1 MNDTNDPGDRKQH
14 GAGPQGPTGR
24 TLSLRRPAVEQGRVR
39 QNFPHGR
46 SKTVVVETKRK
57 RVIQPAK
64 PGEPEAGA
72 APKAQAPAPATAPA
86 PSAAA
91 PRTSPTAAPSRPAA
105 PAPAAAPRPAA
116 SPASAGVDTATIPRP
131 AVSPPASA
139 SQPQARGSGP
149 AAAPQSRPSAPAA
162 AEAAPS
168 TEAAAAAVPPAAAR
182 PTASTPQTSATA
194 PRQAQSAAAASAARS
209 RDAAAPA
216 RGQAQVAARGAQPQ
230 AAPSRGESG
239 RRGDGP
245 RPQATR
251 PGVVLRTL
259 TADEKEARE
268 RALASARVREAED
281 RKRAEEEARRHAE
294 AAAREAAER
303 EAAATRKAEEEARR
317 RAEEESKRRAEETAR
332 TRIGEPRTA
341 PAATTAVVEDE
352 ESERSRS
359 RLRREVKVPAPKV
372 TKTEADRRRGKLTVS
387 NALSEDEERA
397 RSLAAFRRRTER
409 QRKQASGYQASKEKI
424 ARDVVIPEAITI
436 QELANRMA
444 ERSVDVIKLLM
455 KQGQMHKIN
464 DVIDADTAQLVA
476 EELGHQV
483 RRVSEADV
491 EEGLMGVTDV
501 AGDLKPRAPVVTIM
515 GHVDHGK
522 TSLLDAIRKTNV
534 VSGEAGGI
542 TQHIGA
548 YQVATPSGLITFID
562 TPGHEAF
569 TAMRAR
575 GARATDIVVLVVA
588 ADDGVMPQT
597 VEAINHA
604 RAAEVPIIVAINKI
618 DKADANPT
626 RVRTDLLAHDVVVE
640 SMGGDTLEVEVS
652 ATKRTNLDKL
662 LEAILLQAE
671 VLNLSANPD
680 RPADGIVVE
689 AQLDKGRGPVA
700 TVLVQRG
707 TLRPGDIIVAGSAWG
722 RVRALV
728 DEHGETA
735 KSAGP
740 SVPVEVLGFSSAPE
754 AGDQLVVVETEARA
768 REITEYR
775 DRKRRETRGSPA
787 GRSSL
792 EQMMSQM
799 KDAERKEFQ
808 ILVKADVQGSAEA
821 IVQALEKL
829 STDEVVARVI
839 HYAVGG
845 ISESDVQLASAS
857 GAVIL
862 GFNVRANAQARDAA
876 ERNGIEIRYY
886 NIIYDLVD
894 DVKQAMSGLLAPTLR
909 ETFLGN
915 AEILEIFN
923 ISKVGKVAGCRVTE
937 GVVQRGARVRLIR
950 DNVVVHEGTLST
962 LKRFKDEVREVVAG
976 QECGMAFET
985 YQDMRVGDVIECF
998 RVEEVKRTL

>member
-1 MNDTNDPGDRKQH
+1 LDTREQMNDTNDPGDRKH
-14 GAGPQGPTGR
+14 GAGPQGPSGR

-57 RVIQPAK
+57 RVIPPAK
-64 PGEPEAGA
+64 PAESDA
-72 APKAQAPAPATAPA
+72 APVKAPSPPPASPPATA
-86 PSAAA
+86 
-91 PRTSPTAAPSRPAA
+91 
-105 PAPAAAPRPAA
+105 AAAPRPAPAAA
-116 SPASAGVDTATIPRP
+116 SPRAASPPAAPRPAAASSGDADTATITR
-131 AVSPPASA
+131 PPAPPATPA
-139 SQPQARGSGP
+139 SQPQARAAAP
-149 AAAPQSRPSAPAA
+149 AAAPQPRPAAPQPRPAAPAA
-162 AEAAPS
+162 EAVQPAHSVPS
-168 TEAAAAAVPPAAAR
+168 SPEKPPAAAPQPAAAATR
-182 PTASTPQTSATA
+182 P
-194 PRQAQSAAAASAARS
+194 AQSAPASAAGSPRG
-209 RDAAAPA
+209 
-216 RGQAQVAARGAQPQ
+216 GQAARASQSQP
-230 AAPSRGESG
+230 ATGRAETP
-239 RRGDGP
+239 RRGDGA
-245 RPQATR
+245 RPQASR
-251 PGVVLRTL
+251 SGVVLRTL

-294 AAAREAAER
+294 AAAREASER
-303 EAAATRKAEEEARR
+303 EAAAARKADEEARR
-317 RAEEESKRRAEETAR
+317 RAEDESKRRAEETAR
-332 TRIGEPRTA
+332 TRIGEPRAGA
-341 PAATTAVVEDE
+341 PAAAVATVEDE
-352 ESERSRS
+352 AGERSRS
-359 RLRREVKVPAPKV
+359 RVRREVKVPVPKV
-372 TKTEADRRRGKLTVS
+372 TKTEVDRRRGKLTVS

-409 QRKQASGYQASKEKI
+409 QRKQASGFQPSKEKI

-455 KQGQMHKIN
+455 KQGEMHKIT

-476 EELGHQV
+476 EELGHLV

-491 EEGLMGVTDV
+491 EEGLMGESDI

-548 YQVATPSGLITFID
+548 YQVETPSGMITFID

-597 VEAINHA
+597 IEAINHA

-626 RVRTDLLAHDVVVE
+626 RVRTDLLAHEIVVE
-640 SMGGDTLEVEVS
+640 SMGGETLEVEVS
-652 ATKRTNLDKL
+652 ATKGTNLDKL
-662 LEAILLQAE
+662 LDAILLQAE
-671 VLNLSANPD
+671 VLNLTANPD

-728 DEHGETA
+728 DERGETA

-754 AGDQLVVVETEARA
+754 AGDQLVVVDTEARA

-775 DRKRRETRGSPA
+775 DRKRRETRGSPG

-799 KDAERKEFQ
+799 KDAGRKEFP

-829 STDEVVARVI
+829 STDEVASRVI
-839 HYAVGG
+839 HYGVGG
-845 ISESDVQLASAS
+845 ISESDVQLAAAS
-857 GAVIL
+857 GAVVL

-937 GVVQRGARVRLIR
+937 GVVQRGAKVRLIR

-976 QECGMAFET
+976 QECGMAFEG
-985 YQDMRVGDVIECF
+985 YQDMRVADVIECF

>member
-1 MNDTNDPGDRKQH
+1 VPAPVEPTPQAE
-14 GAGPQGPTGR
+14 AGV
-24 TLSLRRPAVEQGRVR
+24 PAVDAA
-39 QNFPHGR
+39 PP
-46 SKTVVVETKRK
+46 
-57 RVIQPAK
+57 QPA
-64 PGEPEAGA
+64 
-72 APKAQAPAPATAPA
+72 T
-86 PSAAA
+86 
-91 PRTSPTAAPSRPAA
+91 
-105 PAPAAAPRPAA
+105 
-116 SPASAGVDTATIPRP
+116 
-131 AVSPPASA
+131 PP
-139 SQPQARGSGP
+139 
-149 AAAPQSRPSAPAA
+149 
-162 AEAAPS
+162 
-168 TEAAAAAVPPAAAR
+168 AAAAALSVQAAPAAVQPPPAAAR
-182 PTASTPQTSATA
+182 PAAAAPQPSATA
-194 PRQAQSAAAASAARS
+194 SRQAQPATAAGAPAGRAR
-209 RDAAAPA
+209 DGAAPA
-216 RGQAQVAARGAQPQ
+216 RGAAQSTARAGQPQ
-230 AAPSRGESG
+230 AAPGRGEAG

-245 RPQATR
+245 RPQSTR

-303 EAAATRKAEEEARR
+303 EAAAARKADEEARR

-341 PAATTAVVEDE
+341 VAATTVVVEDE

-359 RLRREVKVPAPKV
+359 RIRREVKVPAPKV

-409 QRKQASGYQASKEKI
+409 QRKQASGFQPSKEKI
-424 ARDVVIPEAITI
+424 TRDVIIPEAITI

-455 KQGQMHKIN
+455 KQGQMYKIN

-491 EEGLMGVTDV
+491 EEGLMGMTDI
-501 AGDLKPRAPVVTIM
+501 AGDLRPRAPVVTIM

-548 YQVATPSGLITFID
+548 YQVETTSGLITFID

-626 RVRTDLLAHDVVVE
+626 RVRTDLLAHEIVVE

-652 ATKRTNLDKL
+652 ATKGTNLDKL
-662 LEAILLQAE
+662 LDAILLQAE
-671 VLNLSANPD
+671 VLNLKANPD

-728 DEHGETA
+728 DERGESA

-768 REITEYR
+768 REISEYR
-775 DRKRRETRGSPA
+775 DRKRRETRGTPA

-792 EQMMSQM
+792 EQMMTQM
-799 KDAERKEFQ
+799 KDVGRKEFQ

-829 STDEVVARVI
+829 STDEVVARVV
-839 HYAVGG
+839 HYGVGG

-857 GAVIL
+857 GTVVL

-976 QECGMAFET
+976 QECGMAFEG
-985 YQDMRVGDVIECF
+985 YQDMRAGDVIECF

>member
-1 MNDTNDPGDRKQH
+1 MNDTNDPGDRKH
-14 GAGPQGPTGR
+14 GAGPQGPSGR

-64 PGEPEAGA
+64 PAESEPA
-72 APKAQAPAPATAPA
+72 ATAKAASPAPA
-86 PSAAA
+86 
-91 PRTSPTAAPSRPAA
+91 AA
-105 PAPAAAPRPAA
+105 PAAAAPRPAA
-116 SPASAGVDTATIPRP
+116 AAASPRPAPPAASPRPAAAPSAGADTATI
-131 AVSPPASA
+131 A
-139 SQPQARGSGP
+139 
-149 AAAPQSRPSAPAA
+149 RPSAPP
-162 AEAAPS
+162 AAP
-168 TEAAAAAVPPAAAR
+168 V
-182 PTASTPQTSATA
+182 PQTQARA
-194 PRQAQSAAAASAARS
+194 PAPGGGAPQPRPADEAVQPAQGTPAAAASPPAPPASRPAVPPPPPAATTARKAPPVS
-209 RDAAAPA
+209 TAATASPAGRARDAAAPA
-216 RGQAQVAARGAQPQ
+216 RGQASRSTQPA
-230 AAPSRGESG
+230 AAPG
-239 RRGDGP
+239 RAEPTRRADGA
-245 RPQATR
+245 RPQASR
-251 PGVVLRTL
+251 SGVVLRTL

-281 RKRAEEEARRHAE
+281 RKRAEEESRRHAE

-303 EAAATRKAEEEARR
+303 EAAAARKAEEEARR
-317 RAEEESKRRAEETAR
+317 RAEDESKRRAEETAR
-332 TRIGEPRTA
+332 TRIGEPRAAA
-341 PAATTAVVEDE
+341 PTAVVEDE
-352 ESERSRS
+352 EAERSRS
-359 RLRREVKVPAPKV
+359 RIRREVKVPAPKV

-409 QRKQASGYQASKEKI
+409 QRKQASGFQPSKEKI
-424 ARDVVIPEAITI
+424 ARDVIIPEAITI

-491 EEGLMGVTDV
+491 EEGLMGETDV

-548 YQVATPSGLITFID
+548 YQVETPAGVITFID

-597 VEAINHA
+597 IEAINHA

-626 RVRTDLLAHDVVVE
+626 RVRTDLLAHEIVVE
-640 SMGGDTLEVEVS
+640 SMGGETLEVEVS
-652 ATKRTNLDKL
+652 ATKGINLDKL
-662 LEAILLQAE
+662 LDAILLQAE
-671 VLNLSANPD
+671 VLNLTANPD

-728 DEHGETA
+728 DERSETA

-775 DRKRRETRGSPA
+775 DRKRRETRGSPG

-799 KDAERKEFQ
+799 KDVGRKEFP

-829 STDEVVARVI
+829 STDEVAARVI

-845 ISESDVQLASAS
+845 ISESDVQLAAAS
-857 GAVIL
+857 GAVVL

-876 ERNGIEIRYY
+876 ERTGIEIRYY

-976 QECGMAFET
+976 QECGMAFES
-985 YQDMRVGDVIECF
+985 YQDMRAGDIIECF